1 MREMKKALFGIIVIT
16 IVLTASGSAAD
27 FLYEFKAHY
36 FNPTEQ
42 RHKDIYGS
50 GWAFGG
56 EFGFGVSQSLYVYLS
71 GNYYAR
77 EGELTYTQE
86 ETKLKIIPL
95 AVGAKYHF
103 NLVGGLN
110 FYAGAGLTYNIFKEE
125 NPIGEVSK
133 NGIGFVINSGLLVF
147 ILEGLFLDGY
157 VNYSYCK
164 FKPANVDVN
173 IGGLE
178 AGLGIGYKF

>member
-1 MREMKKALFGIIVIT
+1 MKKAIFVIIAIT
-16 IVLTASGSAAD
+16 VLMGLSASATD

-42 RHKDIYGS
+42 RSKDIYGG

-56 EFGFGVSQSLYVYLS
+56 EFDIGVWESLYVYLS
-71 GNYYAR
+71 GSYYSR
-77 EGELTYTQE
+77 TGELTYTRE

-103 NLVGGLN
+103 NISGGLN
-110 FYAGAGLTYNIFKEE
+110 FYAGAGLTYNIFKEI
-125 NPIGEVSK
+125 NPIGEANK
-133 NGIGFVINSGLLVF
+133 NGIGFVIHSGLLAYVF
-147 ILEGLFLDGY
+147 EGLFLDGY

-164 FKPANVDVN
+164 MKPANVDLN
-173 IGGLE
+173 IGGFE
-178 AGLGIGYKF
+178 FGLGIGYRF

>member
-1 MREMKKALFGIIVIT
+1 MKKVLFGIIVIT
-16 IVLTASGSAAD
+16 IVLTASGSATD

-56 EFGFGVSQSLYVYLS
+56 EFGFGVSESLYVYLS
-71 GNYYAR
+71 GSYYAR

-103 NLVGGLN
+103 NIVGGLN
-110 FYAGAGLTYNIFKEE
+110 FYAGAGLAYNVYKEE
-125 NPIGEVSK
+125 NPIGESSK
-133 NGIGFVINSGLLVF
+133 NGIGLVINSGLLVF
-147 ILEGLFLDGY
+147 VLEGLFLDGY

-164 FKPANVDVN
+164 LKPANVDIN

-178 AGLGIGYKF
+178 TGLGIGYKF

>member
-1 MREMKKALFGIIVIT
+1 MKKILFVILAIT
-16 IVLTASGSAAD
+16 VVFSASANATD

-42 RHKDIYGS
+42 RSKDIYGS

-56 EFGFGVSQSLYVYLS
+56 EFGLGVAESLFVYFS
-71 GNYYAR
+71 GSYYAR
-77 EGELTYTQE
+77 TGELTYTRE

-95 AVGAKYHF
+95 TLGAKYHF
-103 NLVGGLN
+103 NLARGLD
-110 FYAGAGLTYNIFKEE
+110 FYAGAGLTYNIFNEE
-125 NPIGEVSK
+125 NPIGDVSK
-133 NGIGFVINSGLLVF
+133 NGVGFVVNSGVLAFVSG
-147 ILEGLFLDGY
+147 GLFLDGY

-164 FKPANVDVN
+164 IKPANVDVN

>member
-1 MREMKKALFGIIVIT
+1 MKKLIFGIFAVAVLLT
-16 IVLTASGSAAD
+16 ISLSAAD

-42 RHKDIYGS
+42 RSKDIYGS

-56 EFGFGVSQSLYVYLS
+56 EFAFGAWESLYVYLS
-71 GNYYAR
+71 GSYYSR
-77 EGELTYTQE
+77 TGELTYTRE

-103 NLVGGLN
+103 NIAGGLN
-110 FYAGAGLTYNIFKEE
+110 LYAGAGITYNIFKEE
-125 NPIGEVSK
+125 NPIGEASK
-133 NGIGFVINSGLLVF
+133 NGIGFVINSGLIAYV
-147 ILEGLFLDGY
+147 IEGLFLDGY

-164 FKPANVDVN
+164 VKPENVEVN

>member
-1 MREMKKALFGIIVIT
+1 MKKILFGILAFAVIF
-16 IVLTASGSAAD
+16 TASASATD
-27 FLYEFKAHY
+27 FMYEFKAHY

-42 RHKDIYGS
+42 RSEDIYGS

-56 EFGFGVSQSLYVYLS
+56 EFAFGVAESLFVYFS
-71 GNYYAR
+71 GSYYAR
-77 EGELTYTQE
+77 TGELTYTRE

-95 AVGAKYHF
+95 ALGAKYHF
-103 NLVGGLN
+103 NLTRGLN
-110 FYAGAGLTYNIFKEE
+110 FYGGAGLTYHIYMEE
-125 NPIGEVSK
+125 NPIGEANK
-133 NGIGFVINSGLLVF
+133 NGFGFVINAGLLTYVT
-147 ILEGLFLDGY
+147 EGLFLDGY

-164 FKPANVDVN
+164 MKPANVDIN